1 MRAFLTAV
9 FTVTTVRLQSWSPYH
24 PLNTHTSPWPS
35 RLASAFS
42 EDPSTASE
50 RLSREFEGRM
60 SLEGSRASM
69 DAQSTVSTTA
79 CMPHHVTETIAEEEQ
94 EEVVE
99 SQGEQGEEGSWAA
112 AATPA
117 TVSVG
122 GEEGGEAGQNW
133 NWAWLAGQLPPEHGT
148 NDPSTLL
155 DDESE
160 GELSIPYVS
169 DWWASCLCIQYV
181 FHFCRSCDACQTK
194 TYYRDHEGQ

>member
-1 MRAFLTAV
+1 
-9 FTVTTVRLQSWSPYH
+9 
-24 PLNTHTSPWPS
+24 
-35 RLASAFS
+35 
-42 EDPSTASE
+42 
-50 RLSREFEGRM
+50 M

-99 SQGEQGEEGSWAA
+99 SQGGQGEEGSWGAA

-122 GEEGGEAGQNW
+122 GEESGEAGQNW

-160 GELSIPYVS
+160 GELSVPYVT
-169 DWWASCLCIQYV
+169 DWWAGCFVQHL
-181 FHFCRSCDACQTK
+181 HFTSAQPLMLVGPSGCCRD
-194 TYYRDHEGQ
+194 YEGQ

>member
-1 MRAFLTAV
+1 
-9 FTVTTVRLQSWSPYH
+9 
-24 PLNTHTSPWPS
+24 
-35 RLASAFS
+35 
-42 EDPSTASE
+42 
-50 RLSREFEGRM
+50 M

-94 EEVVE
+94 EELVE
-99 SQGEQGEEGSWAA
+99 SQGEEGSWAA

-160 GELSIPYVS
+160 GELSIIYVS
-169 DWWASCLCIQYV
+169 GWWASWFCTEV
-181 FHFCRSCDACQTK
+181 AFHFRTSCDAFQTK
-194 TYYRDHEGQ
+194 TFYIDHEGQ

>member
-1 MRAFLTAV
+1 MCAFLTAV
-9 FTVTTVRLQSWSPYH
+9 FTVFTVWLQSWSPYH

-35 RLASAFS
+35 RLASVFS

-60 SLEGSRASM
+60 SLEDSRASM

-99 SQGEQGEEGSWAA
+99 SQGGQGEEARWAA

-122 GEEGGEAGQNW
+122 GEEGSEAGQNW

-160 GELSIPYVS
+160 GELLMPYVTG
-169 DWWASCLCIQYV
+169 WWASCLCTEFA
-181 FHFCRSCDACQTK
+181 FHIRTSCDAFKTK
-194 TYYRDHEGQ
+194 RVLQGP

>member
-1 MRAFLTAV
+1 
-9 FTVTTVRLQSWSPYH
+9 
-24 PLNTHTSPWPS
+24 
-35 RLASAFS
+35 
-42 EDPSTASE
+42 
-50 RLSREFEGRM
+50 M
-60 SLEGSRASM
+60 SLEDSRASM

-99 SQGEQGEEGSWAA
+99 SQGGEQGEEGSWGAA

-133 NWAWLAGQLPPEHGT
+133 NWAWLAGQLPPEHGN

-169 DWWASCLCIQYV
+169 GWWASCFCTAFA
-181 FHFCRSCDACQTK
+181 FHFCTTVDACWTK
-194 TYYRDHEGQ
+194 RVL

>member
-1 MRAFLTAV
+1 
-9 FTVTTVRLQSWSPYH
+9 
-24 PLNTHTSPWPS
+24 
-35 RLASAFS
+35 
-42 EDPSTASE
+42 
-50 RLSREFEGRM
+50 
-60 SLEGSRASM
+60 
-69 DAQSTVSTTA
+69 
-79 CMPHHVTETIAEEEQ
+79 MPHHVTETIAEEEQ

-99 SQGEQGEEGSWAA
+99 SQGEQGEEGSWGAA
-112 AATPA
+112 AASPA

-169 DWWASCLCIQYV
+169 GWWASCFCMKFI
-181 FHFCRSCDACQTK
+181 FHSCRTCDACQTK

>member
-1 MRAFLTAV
+1 
-9 FTVTTVRLQSWSPYH
+9 
-24 PLNTHTSPWPS
+24 
-35 RLASAFS
+35 
-42 EDPSTASE
+42 
-50 RLSREFEGRM
+50 M

-79 CMPHHVTETIAEEEQ
+79 CMPHHATETIAEEEQ
-94 EEVVE
+94 EEIVE
-99 SQGEQGEEGSWAA
+99 SKDEQGDEASWPA

-117 TVSVG
+117 TVAVG

-194 TYYRDHEGQ
+194 TYYRDHEGQSKQMLVSPCSAPKSSRIDCNSVAKALSWLLQDLLLILVSNTQL